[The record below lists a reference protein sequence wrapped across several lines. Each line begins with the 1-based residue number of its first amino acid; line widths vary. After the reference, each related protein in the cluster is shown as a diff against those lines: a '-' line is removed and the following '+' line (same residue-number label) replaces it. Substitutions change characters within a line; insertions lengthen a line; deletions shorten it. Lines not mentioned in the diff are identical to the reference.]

1 MFRWPPLDVSASGG
15 LRGGGGG
22 EELGPQVNKF
32 ELVSND
38 DHQMSVAGRGVT
50 KNNPGDILGKIVN

>member
-1 MFRWPPLDVSASGG
+1 MSVPVGVC
-15 LRGGGGG
+15 GGG